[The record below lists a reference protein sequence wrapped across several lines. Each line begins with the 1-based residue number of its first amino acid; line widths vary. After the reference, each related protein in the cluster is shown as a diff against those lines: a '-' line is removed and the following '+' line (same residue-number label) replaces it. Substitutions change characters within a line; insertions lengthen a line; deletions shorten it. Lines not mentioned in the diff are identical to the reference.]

1 MMFVVRNRIMMLL
14 ILFISLWSNLVDS
27 LNIESKFI
35 FTTCQSG
42 SEKLLKNEILIKYP
56 NYKFAF
62 SRPSLITFKDSSNT
76 TNILPNI
83 ELKSIFT
90 QSYGVSLGS
99 CTTINEIIEKAKLTQ
114 EQLSLDSNRN
124 IQLRLHIWGRN
135 EGGMSSEHPLAIVE
149 NKKYLDNIKQQIYT
163 LGNEQSIWLE
173 STPTTINRLK
183 TSFEESNMKIN
194 YDDYMIASDGE
205 CVFDVV
211 VPTGTLYTKR
221 VNLYTYM

>member
-1 MMFVVRNRIMMLL
+1 MFVVRNRIMLL
-14 ILFISLWSNLVDS
+14 LYLCICLCWSKVAFSLS
-27 LNIESKFI
+27 IESKFI

-99 CTTINEIIEKAKLTQ
+99 CTTIHEIIDKAKLTQ
-114 EQLSLDSNRN
+114 EQLSQDSNRN
-124 IQLRLHIWGRN
+124 TRLRLHIWGRN
-135 EGGMSSEHPLAIVE
+135 EGGMSSEHPIAIAE
-149 NKKYLDNIKQQIYT
+149 NKKYLDSIKQQIYT

-183 TSFEESNMKIN
+183 AMCDDTDMKVN

-205 CVFDVV
+205 WVFDVI
-211 VPTGTLYTKR
+211 VPTG
-221 VNLYTYM
+221 